1 MSEHDIVLRGG
12 RVIDPETGFDAVAD
26 VAITGATISA
36 VVPGGSSDLHGRVEW
51 DVSGRV
57 VSPGFID
64 LHSHCDDLPSRLL
77 QVCDGVT
84 TALELEAGQR
94 DILGAYARFAECG
107 SPNNFGFSASW
118 ALARMDV
125 CGLDVS
131 AGLPSFLAN
140 IGAPEWHRVLTDMEH
155 GRLIDALSTQ
165 LDAGALGVGILLG
178 YCVETPAQ
186 EYLEVATLAAAS
198 DVPTFTHVR
207 DTGRPDSGLFG
218 AEEVVTA
225 ALSSGAHMHLCHV
238 NSTSVRTIDQVHALL
253 DRARAQGLRVTT
265 EAYPYGSGATGIGA
279 GFLDPRMLESAGLE
293 PTDIV
298 YLPTLERV
306 ESAERLE
313 QLRSEDPGGLAII
326 EFLREE
332 RPDDLGF
339 PTRALLHADTAVAS
353 DAMPLVPPAGAAAE
367 PDAWPIPAG
376 TKTHPR
382 TAGTFARIFRWYVR
396 EMRLLDVAEA
406 VRRCTLVPAQIFE
419 GVSPDMKR
427 KGRVQVGADAD
438 IVVFDAESIADRA
451 TYASPVETSVG
462 IAHVIVNGVSVVC
475 DGTLEPKALPG
486 RAIRGAATLAGA
498 R

>member
-12 RVIDPETGFDAVAD
+12 RVLDPETGLDEVAD

-36 VVPGGSSDLHGRVEW
+36 VVPGGSADLHGRIEW

-64 LHSHCDDLPSRLL
+64 LHSHCDDLASRLL

-84 TALELEAGQR
+84 TALELEAGQL
-94 DILGAYARFAECG
+94 DVDAAYARYEDGG

-125 CGLDVS
+125 CGIDVS

-140 IGAPEWHRVLTDMEH
+140 IGAPEWHRTLTDIEH
-155 GRLIDALSTQ
+155 GRMLDALQSEIA
-165 LDAGALGVGILLG
+165 AGALGIGVLLG
-178 YCVETPAQ
+178 YCRETAAR
-186 EYLEVATLAAAS
+186 EYLEVADLAAS
-198 DVPTFTHVR
+198 TGVPTFTHVR
-207 DTGRPDSGLFG
+207 DIGRPDSGLFG

-225 ALSSGAHMHLCHV
+225 ALSSGAHMHLCHI
-238 NSTSVRTIDQVHALL
+238 NSTSVRTVDRVHALL
-253 DRARAQGLRVTT
+253 DSARAQGLRVTT
-265 EAYPYGSGATGIGA
+265 EAYPYGSGATGVGA
-279 GFLDPRMLESAGLE
+279 GFLDPRMLESAGLA

-306 ESAERLE
+306 ESADRLE
-313 QLRSEDPGGLAII
+313 QLRFEDPGGLAII

-332 RPDDLGF
+332 QPDDLGF
-339 PTRALLHADTAVAS
+339 LTRALLHPDTAVAS
-353 DAMPLVPPAGAAAE
+353 DAMPLVLPAGAAVE
-367 PDAWPIPAG
+367 PDAWPIPEG

-396 EMRLLDVAEA
+396 ELGLLDVAEA
-406 VRRCTLVPAQIFE
+406 VRRCTLVPAQILE

-438 IVVFDAESIADRA
+438 IVVFDAQSIADRA

-462 IAHVIVNGVSVVC
+462 IAHVIVNGIAVIE
-475 DGTLEPKALPG
+475 GGALKPNARPG
-486 RAIRGAATLAGA
+486 RAVRGQGTI
-498 R
+498 

>member
-1 MSEHDIVLRGG
+1 MIEHDIVLRGG
-12 RVIDPETGFDAVAD
+12 RIIDPETGLDAVGD
-26 VAITGATISA
+26 VAVTDRTISA
-36 VVPGGSSDLHGRVEW
+36 VIPGGSADLHGSMEW
-51 DVSGRV
+51 NVRGQV

-84 TALELEAGQR
+84 TALELEAGQL
-94 DILGAYARFAECG
+94 DISGAYTRFAENG
-107 SPNNFGFSASW
+107 SPNNYGFSASW

-140 IGAPEWHRVLTDMEH
+140 IGAPEWHRVLTDIEH
-155 GRLIDALSTQ
+155 GRLTDALAAQ
-165 LDAGALGVGILLG
+165 IDGGALGIGILLG

-186 EYLEVATLAAAS
+186 EYLEVAGLAASS

-238 NSTSVRTIDQVHALL
+238 NSTSVRTVDRVHALL

-279 GFLDPRMLESAGLE
+279 GFLDPRMLQSAGLA

-306 ESAERLE
+306 ESGERLE

-332 RPDDLGF
+332 QPEDLGF
-339 PTRALLHADTAVAS
+339 LTRALLHADTAVAS
-353 DAMPLVPPAGAAAE
+353 DAMPLVPAPGAIAKPA
-367 PDAWPIPAG
+367 DWPIPAG

-396 EMRLLDVAEA
+396 EMGLLNVAEA
-406 VRRCTLVPAQIFE
+406 VRRCTLVPAQILE
-419 GVSPDMKR
+419 GVSPDMQR

-438 IVVFDAESIADRA
+438 IVVFDPESITDRA
-451 TYASPVETSVG
+451 TYSSPVETSTG
-462 IAHVIVNGVSVVC
+462 ISYVLVNGTAVINGGVLQP
-475 DGTLEPKALPG
+475 GALPG
-486 RAIRGAATLAGA
+486 RPVRGRTKA
-498 R
+498 